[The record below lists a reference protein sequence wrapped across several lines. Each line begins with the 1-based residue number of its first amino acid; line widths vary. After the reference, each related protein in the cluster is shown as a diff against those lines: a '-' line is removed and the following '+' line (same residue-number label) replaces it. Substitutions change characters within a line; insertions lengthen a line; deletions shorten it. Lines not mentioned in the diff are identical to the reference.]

1 MATETN
7 KYLSLSGLT
16 TFWAKVKAYVNNIDV
31 TIDGDV
37 ADTDWLAIS
46 KTTTDTT
53 ATGTKKFTFT
63 VDSSVLDR
71 KMVGLND
78 KDDELTQAIA
88 DEKARAEAAEGVLTE
103 GLAQEVSDRK
113 TAVGNL
119 KTELVGTA
127 SNDYNNLGKAETAI
141 KAVDAKL
148 DAAIG
153 TGGNVAT
160 QIKNAIEAL
169 DVTDTEVAGSYVSA
183 VSETDGKISVSRT
196 VLPTYAVSSTD
207 VDGSSTANKKFVTV
221 TPTDLEDGGKAFAI
235 TTNDIASDADLQA
248 TKGRVTTVE
257 GKVAALTSATSFAG
271 VVTWNPKNVTVGDG
285 VADASGVMGYPVTG
299 DGVAENTVM
308 QNGDIVIFN
317 GTKNGDAFSKEYILD
332 AANGK
337 FVELGD
343 TTAEL
348 QAIEA
353 NGQAI
358 AAEASARAK
367 ADTKLESDLRQ
378 AISDAIKNDKTSVT
392 DNSNLVDLSIDE
404 AGKVITIADTA
415 QLTHAV
421 ELAESSV
428 QSVEGVTGT
437 YADIVVSE
445 TVNTGDDSTK
455 SYKVAAD
462 FHTAETV
469 ASGADKL
476 TTAAKVKAYVE
487 AKLNSV
493 AHEGQTGD
501 ANLVKVVTSVS
512 NRTDGTGFDVNFTNF
527 EAIAN
532 SDIEKLFA

>member
-16 TFWAKVKAYVNNIDV
+16 TFWDKVKAYVNNIDV

-37 ADTDWLAIS
+37 ASTDWLAIS
-46 KTTTDTT
+46 KKTTDAT

-63 VDSSVLDR
+63 VDSGVLDT
-71 KMVGLND
+71 KMAALD
-78 KDDELTQAIA
+78 TKDGQLTQAIA
-88 DEKARAEAAEGVLTE
+88 DEKTRAEAAEGVLTA
-103 GLAQEVSDRK
+103 GLAQEVSDRN
-113 TAVGNL
+113 TAVNGL
-119 KTELVGTA
+119 RDELRGDA
-127 SNDYNNLGKAETAI
+127 ADSYNTLGKLEDEI
-141 KAVDAKL
+141 QKVDAKL

-153 TGGNVAT
+153 QGGNVAT

-169 DVTDTEVAGSYVSA
+169 DVEDTAVAGSYVSA

-235 TTNDIASDADLQA
+235 TTSDIASDADLQA

-271 VVTWNPKNVTVGDG
+271 VVAWNPENVTVGEG
-285 VADASGVMGYPVTG
+285 TEDASGVNGYPITG
-299 DGVAENTVM
+299 DGVAEGTVM

-317 GTKNGDAFSKEYILD
+317 GTEDGGSFSKEYILD

-353 NGQAI
+353 NRQAI
-358 AAEASARAK
+358 AAEASARAQ

-378 AISDAIKNDKTSVT
+378 AINEAISADKTSVT
-392 DNSNLVDLSIDE
+392 DNSNLVDLSIDTT
-404 AGKVITIADTA
+404 GKVITIADTTK
-415 QLTHAV
+415 LTHAV

-428 QSVEGVTGT
+428 QSVAGVTGT
-437 YADIVVSE
+437 YADVVVSE
-445 TVNTGDDSTK
+445 TVATGDDSTK
-455 SYKVAAD
+455 SYKVAAE
-462 FHTAETV
+462 FHTADTV
-469 ASGADKL
+469 ESGVNKL
-476 TTAAKVKAYVE
+476 TTAEKVKAYVE
-487 AKLNSV
+487 AKLKNV
-493 AHEGQTGD
+493 AHEGVTD
-501 ANLVKVVTSVS
+501 DKKVVKVVTSVS
-512 NRTDGTGFDVNFTNF
+512 NRNDGAGFDVNFTNF
-527 EAIAN
+527 EAITD
-532 SDIEKLFA
+532 SDIEGLFV

>member
-7 KYLSLSGLT
+7 KYLSLSGLA
-16 TFWAKVKAYVNNIDV
+16 TFWEKVKAYVNNIDV
-31 TIDGDV
+31 TITGDV
-37 ADTDWLAIS
+37 ESTDWLAIS
-46 KTTTDTT
+46 KSTTDAT

-63 VDSSVLDR
+63 VDSSVLDT
-71 KMVGLND
+71 KIAALDQKDND
-78 KDDELTQAIA
+78 LTQAIS
-88 DEKARAEAAEGVLTE
+88 DEKTRAELAEKTLTDN
-103 GLAQEVSDRK
+103 LAKEVSDRK

-119 KTELVGTA
+119 KTELLGDAAT
-127 SNDYNNLGKAETAI
+127 DYNTLGKLED
-141 KAVDAKL
+141 KVQAVDAKL

-153 TGGNVAT
+153 TGGNVPT
-160 QIKNAIEAL
+160 QIKNAIDAL
-169 DVTDTEVAGSYVSA
+169 DVTDAAVEGEYVSS

-196 VLPTYAVSSTD
+196 VLPTYNVSAT
-207 VDGSSTANKKFVTV
+207 GAFVTV
-221 TPTDLEDGGKAFAI
+221 TPTDLDNKGKAFAI

-248 TKGRVTTVE
+248 TKGRVTVVE

-271 VVTWNPKNVTVGDG
+271 VVAWNPENVTVGTG

-299 DGVAENTVM
+299 DGVAEGTVM

-317 GTKNGDAFSKEYILD
+317 GTEDGDAFSKEYILD

-348 QAIEA
+348 QAIDKNA
-353 NGQAI
+353 KAI
-358 AAEASARAK
+358 AAEAEARAK
-367 ADTKLESDLRQ
+367 ADEDLEAELRQ
-378 AISDAIKNDKTSVT
+378 AIADAITNDKTSVT
-392 DNSNLVDLSIDE
+392 DNSNLVDIAIDA
-404 AGKVITIADTA
+404 AGKVITLSDTDK
-415 QLTHAV
+415 LTHAV
-421 ELAESSV
+421 AIAETSV
-428 QSVEGVTGT
+428 QKVEGVTGT
-437 YADIVVSE
+437 YADIVVTE

-462 FHTAETV
+462 FHTAATV
-469 ASGADKL
+469 QDGSDKL

-501 ANLVKVVTSVS
+501 ADLVKVVTSVS

-527 EAIAN
+527 EAISD
-532 SDIEKLFA
+532 SDIDDLFV

>member
-16 TFWAKVKAYVNNIDV
+16 TFWGKVKAYVNNIDV

-37 ADTDWLAIS
+37 ASTDWLAIS
-46 KTTTDTT
+46 KQTTEPT
-53 ATGTKKFTFT
+53 ATGTKKITFT
-63 VDSSVLDR
+63 VDSSVLDT
-71 KMVGLND
+71 KIAALD
-78 KDDELTQAIA
+78 TKDGQLTQAIA
-88 DEKARAEAAEGVLTE
+88 DEKARAEAAEKVLTDN
-103 GLAQEVSDRK
+103 LAQEVSDRN
-113 TAVGNL
+113 TAVN
-119 KTELVGTA
+119 ELRAELLGDA
-127 SNDYNNLGKAETAI
+127 AEGYNTLGKLED
-141 KAVDAKL
+141 KVQAVDAKVESL
-148 DAAIG
+148 VGKED
-153 TGGNVAT
+153 VPT
-160 QIKNAIEAL
+160 QITNAINEL
-169 DVTDTEVAGSYVSA
+169 DVEDTAVAGSYVSA

-248 TKGRVTTVE
+248 TKGRVTVVE

-271 VVTWNPKNVTVGDG
+271 VVTWNPENVTVGAG
-285 VADASGVMGYPVTG
+285 TEDASGVMGYPVTG

-317 GTKNGDAFSKEYILD
+317 GTENGEAFSKEYILD

-353 NGQAI
+353 NRQAI
-358 AAEASARAK
+358 NAEASARAK
-367 ADTKLESDLRQ
+367 ADEDLEAELRQ
-378 AISDAIKNDKTSVT
+378 AINDAITADKTSVT
-392 DNSNLVDLSIDE
+392 DNSDLVELSIDA

-415 QLTHAV
+415 KLTHAV
-421 ELAESSV
+421 AIAETSV
-428 QSVEGVTGT
+428 QKVEGVTGN
-437 YADIVVSE
+437 YADVVVSE
-445 TVNTGDDSTK
+445 TVATGDDSTK

-462 FHTAETV
+462 FHTADTV
-469 ASGADKL
+469 ESGVDKL

-487 AKLNSV
+487 AKLNNV
-493 AHEGQTGD
+493 AHVGTTDDE
-501 ANLVKVVTSVS
+501 NVVKVVTSVS
-512 NRTDGTGFDVNFTNF
+512 NRADGTGFDVNFTNF
-527 EAIAN
+527 EAIAD
-532 SDIEKLFA
+532 SDIEELFA

>member
-16 TFWAKVKAYVNNIDV
+16 TFWGKVKAYVNNIDV

-37 ADTDWLAIS
+37 ASTDWLAIS
-46 KTTTDTT
+46 KQTTEPT
-53 ATGTKKFTFT
+53 ATGTKKITFT
-63 VDSSVLDR
+63 VDSSVLDT
-71 KMVGLND
+71 KIAALD
-78 KDDELTQAIA
+78 TKDGQLTQAIA
-88 DEKARAEAAEGVLTE
+88 DEKARAEAAEKVLTDN
-103 GLAQEVSDRK
+103 LAQEVSDRN
-113 TAVGNL
+113 TAVN
-119 KTELVGTA
+119 ELRAELLGDA
-127 SNDYNNLGKAETAI
+127 AEGYNTLGKLED
-141 KAVDAKL
+141 KVQAVDAKVESL
-148 DAAIG
+148 VGKED
-153 TGGNVAT
+153 VPT
-160 QIKNAIEAL
+160 QITNAINEL
-169 DVTDTEVAGSYVSA
+169 DVEDTAVAGSYVSA

-248 TKGRVTTVE
+248 TKGRVTVVE

-271 VVTWNPKNVTVGDG
+271 VVTWNPENVTVGAG
-285 VADASGVMGYPVTG
+285 TEDASGVMGYPVTG

-317 GTKNGDAFSKEYILD
+317 GTENGEAFSKEYILD

-353 NGQAI
+353 NRQAI
-358 AAEASARAK
+358 NAEASARAK
-367 ADTKLESDLRQ
+367 ADEDLEAELRQ
-378 AISDAIKNDKTSVT
+378 AINDAITEDKTSVT
-392 DNSNLVDLSIDE
+392 DNSDLVELSIDA

-415 QLTHAV
+415 KLTHAV
-421 ELAESSV
+421 AIAETSV
-428 QSVEGVTGT
+428 QKVEGVTGN
-437 YADIVVSE
+437 YADVVVSE
-445 TVNTGDDSTK
+445 TVATGDDSTK

-462 FHTAETV
+462 FHTADTV
-469 ASGADKL
+469 ESGVDKL

-487 AKLNSV
+487 AKLNNV
-493 AHEGQTGD
+493 AHVGTTDDE
-501 ANLVKVVTSVS
+501 NVVKVVTSVS
-512 NRTDGTGFDVNFTNF
+512 NRADGTGFDVNFTNF
-527 EAIAN
+527 EAIAD
-532 SDIEKLFA
+532 SDIEELFA

>member
-16 TFWAKVKAYVNNIDV
+16 TFWGKVKAYVNNIDV

-37 ADTDWLAIS
+37 AATDWLAIS
-46 KTTTDTT
+46 KKATEPT
-53 ATGTKKFTFT
+53 ATGTKQITFT
-63 VDSSVLDR
+63 VDSSVLDT
-71 KMVGLND
+71 KIAALD
-78 KDDELTQAIA
+78 TKDGQLTQAIA
-88 DEKARAEAAEGVLTE
+88 DEKARAEAAEKVLTDN
-103 GLAQEVSDRK
+103 LAQEVSNRN
-113 TAVGNL
+113 TAVN
-119 KTELVGTA
+119 ELRAELLGDA
-127 SNDYNNLGKAETAI
+127 AEGYNTLGKLED
-141 KAVDAKL
+141 KVQAVDAKVESL
-148 DAAIG
+148 VGKED
-153 TGGNVAT
+153 VPT
-160 QIKNAIEAL
+160 QIINAINEL
-169 DVTDTEVAGSYVSA
+169 DVEDTAVAGSYVSA

-248 TKGRVTTVE
+248 TKGRVTVVE

-271 VVTWNPKNVTVGDG
+271 VVTWNPENVTVGDG

-317 GTKNGDAFSKEYILD
+317 GTENGDAFSKEYILD

-353 NGQAI
+353 NRKAI
-358 AAEASARAK
+358 EAEAAARTK
-367 ADTKLESDLRQ
+367 ADEDLETELRQ
-378 AISDAIKNDKTSVT
+378 AINDAITADKTSVT
-392 DNSNLVDLSIDE
+392 DNSDLVELSIDD

-415 QLTHAV
+415 KLTHAV
-421 ELAESSV
+421 AIAETSV
-428 QSVEGVTGT
+428 QKVEGVTGN
-437 YADIVVSE
+437 YADVVVSE
-445 TVNTGDDSTK
+445 TVATGADSTK

-469 ASGADKL
+469 ESGVDKL
-476 TTAAKVKAYVE
+476 TTAQKVKAYVE
-487 AKLNSV
+487 AKLNNV
-493 AHEGQTGD
+493 AHVGTTDDE
-501 ANLVKVVTSVS
+501 NVVKVVTSVS
-512 NRTDGTGFDVNFTNF
+512 NRADGTGFDVNFTNF
-527 EAIAN
+527 EAIAD
-532 SDIEKLFA
+532 SDIEGLFA